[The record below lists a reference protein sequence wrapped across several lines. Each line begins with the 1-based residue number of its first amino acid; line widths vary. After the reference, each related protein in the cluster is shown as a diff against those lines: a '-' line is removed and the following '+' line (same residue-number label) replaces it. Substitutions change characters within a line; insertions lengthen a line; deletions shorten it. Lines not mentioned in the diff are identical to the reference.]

1 MEESVEKAI
10 DDLNDDQLEDAL
22 FTFIAE
28 HQLTGEFLV
37 WLKKWKAIHKIVS
50 QEEQYVCPKCHFSIN
65 GEDHPNKH
73 HLLCPIANL
82 AKKDKDGNFVKEVR

>member
-10 DDLNDDQLEDAL
+10 DDLNDGQLEDAL

-37 WLKKWKAIHKIVS
+37 WLKK
-50 QEEQYVCPKCHFSIN
+50 
-65 GEDHPNKH
+65 
-73 HLLCPIANL
+73 
-82 AKKDKDGNFVKEVR
+82 